1 LIFKVITL
9 FPEFYT
15 SPLQSGLLGKAVESG
30 LIEIEIID
38 LRKFTEDKFKRCDD
52 STYGGGTGMVLK
64 PEPLFKA
71 LETIG
76 KNSQNFI
83 TAMTPAGEKLE
94 QKLVKKLSSEKEIV
108 IICGHYEGIDQRVID
123 KFVDLEISV
132 GDYILSGGEFASL
145 VLIDAVSRLI
155 PGFMSNEESVIDESF
170 ENHLLEYPQYTRPEI
185 IEDLAVPEVLLSG
198 DHKKIAK
205 WRLGKSLE
213 KTRIARP
220 DLYKKYLTN
229 YMSGESK

>member
-1 LIFKVITL
+1 MIFKIITL
-9 FPEFYT
+9 FPEFFT
-15 SPLQSGLLGKAVESG
+15 SPLESGLLGKAINSG
-30 LIEIEIID
+30 IIKIEIID
-38 LRKFTEDKFKRCDD
+38 LKEFTGDKFNRCDD
-52 STYGGGTGMVLK
+52 SPYGGGTGMVLK
-64 PEPLFKA
+64 PEPLFNAIKS
-71 LETIG
+71 IG

-83 TAMTPAGEKLE
+83 TAMTPAGEKLD
-94 QKLVKKLSSEKEIV
+94 QRLVKKLSSEKEIV

-155 PGFMSNEESVIDESF
+155 PGFMSNEESVVDESF

-185 IEDLAVPEVLLSG
+185 FEDLAVPEVLLSG

-205 WRLGKSLE
+205 WRLGRSLE
-213 KTRIARP
+213 KTEKARP
-220 DLYKKYLTN
+220 DLYKKFLIN
-229 YMSGESK
+229 FMSGESK

>member
-1 LIFKVITL
+1 MIFKIITL
-9 FPEFYT
+9 FPEFFT
-15 SPLQSGLLGKAVESG
+15 SPLKSGLLGKAISNG
-30 LIEIEIID
+30 IIKIEIID
-38 LRKFTEDKFKRCDD
+38 LKEFTGDKFNRCDD
-52 STYGGGTGMVLK
+52 SPYGGGTGMVLK
-64 PEPLFKA
+64 PEPLFNAIKS
-71 LETIG
+71 IG
-76 KNSQNFI
+76 ENSQNFI

-94 QKLVKKLSSEKEIV
+94 QNLVKKLSSEKEIV

-155 PGFMSNEESVIDESF
+155 PGFMSNEDSIIDESF

-185 IEDLAVPEVLLSG
+185 FEDLEVPEVLLSG

-205 WRLGKSLE
+205 WRLGRSLD
-213 KTRIARP
+213 KTGKARP
-220 DLYKKYLTN
+220 DLYKKFLIN
-229 YMSGESK
+229 FMSGESK